1 MIRAAQIQDVA
12 NLVAV
17 LHASIRSCIQDHQR
31 NEAKIQAWLE
41 NKSYENIL
49 MLLHY
54 NNCWVYVLQH
64 VVVGFIMISDR
75 GQILQHAIAP
85 EVQQRGIGQ
94 ALLFEAI
101 SDLKRK
107 NVSHMSIF
115 STQTALNFY
124 EKNGFKIQPQKI
136 SYGHFT
142 PMLKLL
148 NSAPLEHT

>member
-17 LHASIRSCIQDHQR
+17 LHFSIRSCIQDHQR

-75 GQILQHAIAP
+75 GQILQHAVAP
-85 EVQQRGIGQ
+85 ELQQRGIGQ

-101 SDLKRK
+101 NNLQCK

>member
-1 MIRAAQIQDVA
+1 MIRTAQIQDVSD
-12 NLVAV
+12 LVAV

-41 NKSYENIL
+41 TKNYENIL

-64 VVVGFIMISDR
+64 VVVGFIMMSDR
-75 GQILQHAIAP
+75 GQILHHAIAP

-101 SDLKRK
+101 AHLRSK
-107 NVSHMSIF
+107 NVSQISVF
-115 STQTALNFY
+115 STQTALMFY
-124 EKNGFKIQPQKI
+124 QKYDFEIQPQKI
-136 SYGHFT
+136 NYGHFT
-142 PMLKLL
+142 PMLKHL
-148 NSAPLEHT
+148 NTERLEQS

>member
-31 NEAKIQAWLE
+31 NEARIQAWLE

-64 VVVGFIMISDR
+64 VVVDFIMMSDR
-75 GQILQHAIAP
+75 GQILQHANAP
-85 EVQQRGIGQ
+85 EVQHRGIGQ

-107 NVSHMSIF
+107 NVSHMSVF
-115 STQTALNFY
+115 STDCFKFLW
-124 EKNGFKIQPQKI
+124 KNGFEIQPQKI

-142 PMLKLL
+142 PMLKHL
-148 NSAPLEHT
+148 NGEPLEHT

>member
-1 MIRAAQIQDVA
+1 MIRAAQIQDVSD
-12 NLVAV
+12 LVAV

-41 NKSYENIL
+41 TKNYENIL

-64 VVVGFIMISDR
+64 VVVGFIMMSDR

-94 ALLFEAI
+94 ALLFEAMLI
-101 SDLKRK
+101 YGLKMYRK
-107 NVSHMSIF
+107 SVCLAHR
-115 STQTALNFY
+115 LR
-124 EKNGFKIQPQKI
+124 
-136 SYGHFT
+136 
-142 PMLKLL
+142 
-148 NSAPLEHT
+148 

>member
-31 NEAKIQAWLE
+31 NEARIQVWLE

-75 GQILQHAIAP
+75 GQILQHAVAP
-85 EVQQRGIGQ
+85 ELQQRGIGQ

-101 SDLKRK
+101 NNLQCK

-124 EKNGFKIQPQKI
+124 EKMVLKYNRKKLVMAI
-136 SYGHFT
+136 SHPCSNF
-142 PMLKLL
+142 LI
-148 NSAPLEHT
+148 APL

>member
-75 GQILQHAIAP
+75 GQILQHAGCA
-85 EVQQRGIGQ
+85 GLSGS
-94 ALLFEAI
+94 ANLSAI
-101 SDLKRK
+101 RSSSSL
-107 NVSHMSIF
+107 S
-115 STQTALNFY
+115 
-124 EKNGFKIQPQKI
+124 G
-136 SYGHFT
+136 
-142 PMLKLL
+142 
-148 NSAPLEHT
+148 

>member
-1 MIRAAQIQDVA
+1 MIRVAQIQDVT

-31 NEAKIQAWLE
+31 NKARIQAWLE

-64 VVVGFIMISDR
+64 VVVDFIMMSDR

-85 EVQQRGIGQ
+85 KLQQRGIGQ
-94 ALLFEAI
+94 ALFFEAI
-101 SDLKRK
+101 SDLQCK
-107 NVSHMSIF
+107 NVSHMCIF

-124 EKNGFKIQPQKI
+124 EKKWV
-136 SYGHFT
+136 
-142 PMLKLL
+142 
-148 NSAPLEHT
+148 

>member
-17 LHASIRSCIQDHQR
+17 LQASIRSCIQDHLR

-64 VVVGFIMISDR
+64 VVVGFILMSDH

-85 EVQQRGIGQ
+85 EMQQRGIGQ

-101 SDLKRK
+101 SDLQRK
-107 NVSHMSIF
+107 NVSHMSVF
-115 STQTALNFY
+115 STQTALSFY
-124 EKNGFKIQPQKI
+124 EKNGFEIQPQKI

-142 PMLKLL
+142 PMLKHLK
-148 NSAPLEHT
+148 SEPLEHT

>member
-1 MIRAAQIQDVA
+1 MYSRY
-12 NLVAV
+12 
-17 LHASIRSCIQDHQR
+17 HQR

-64 VVVGFIMISDR
+64 VVVGFIMMSDR

-107 NVSHMSIF
+107 NVSHMSVF
-115 STQTALNFY
+115 STQTALSFY
-124 EKNGFKIQPQKI
+124 VKKWF
-136 SYGHFT
+136 
-142 PMLKLL
+142 
-148 NSAPLEHT
+148 

>member
-75 GQILQHAIAP
+75 GQILQHAVAP
-85 EVQQRGIGQ
+85 ELQQRGIGQ

-101 SDLKRK
+101 NNLQCK

-115 STQTALNFY
+115 STQTA
-124 EKNGFKIQPQKI
+124 
-136 SYGHFT
+136 
-142 PMLKLL
+142 
-148 NSAPLEHT
+148 

>member
-1 MIRAAQIQDVA
+1 MIRTAQIQDVSD
-12 NLVAV
+12 LVAV

-41 NKSYENIL
+41 TKNYENIL

-64 VVVGFIMISDR
+64 VVVGFIMMSDR
-75 GQILQHAIAP
+75 GQILHHAIAP

-94 ALLFEAI
+94 ALLLEAI
-101 SDLKRK
+101 AHLQAK
-107 NVSHMSIF
+107 NVSQISVF
-115 STQTALNFY
+115 STQTALMFY
-124 EKNGFKIQPQKI
+124 QKYDFEIQPQKI

-142 PMLKLL
+142 PMLKHL
-148 NSAPLEHT
+148 NTERFEQS